1 MKTITR
7 NILKTIALVLI
18 PIGLTGC
25 QSGVSPHPFTTM
37 FQKQPLELP
46 LAAEDKQ
53 SVIPASLTHGAD
65 EDPSLVTAAVT
76 CESACQ

>member
-1 MKTITR
+1 MKTIKR

-18 PIGLTGC
+18 PVGLTGC

-46 LAAEDKQ
+46 LVEAEQ
-53 SVIPASLTHGAD
+53 AVIPASLTHD
-65 EDPSLVTAAVT
+65 VDKDPSLVTAAVT
-76 CESACQ
+76 EESVCQ

>member
-1 MKTITR
+1 MKTIKR

-18 PIGLTGC
+18 PVGLTGC

-46 LAAEDKQ
+46 LVEAEQ
-53 SVIPASLTHGAD
+53 AVIPASLTHDVDKA
-65 EDPSLVTAAVT
+65 PSLVTAAVAE
-76 CESACQ
+76 ESVCQ